1 MVQVQL
7 VEQLELRPVLQEL
20 VVLVQL
26 GLQPLVQLLRFLGLV
41 VVVEQLVML
50 TVEKLFVVCSVVEQ
64 LVIDWLVVL
73 E

>member
-1 MVQVQL
+1 M